1 MGFFGK
7 SKSEKEAAT
16 KADTTT
22 SVMKLR
28 QAVEDQE
35 KREGHL
41 QRKIDLTTQ
50 DAKAKMARGDKKGAM
65 FAMKKKKLYEK
76 EMDKI
81 MNVKMTLETQQMNL
95 ESATHNA
102 ETFKAMHNGTSA
114 MGKIR
119 KLVGIEKVDDMMDD
133 MRDEMDATDE
143 ISNALAQP
151 LDPMMDDDAD
161 LLAELDQLE
170 REDIDSRFPSAP
182 WGRMQ
187 PKKTS
192 TATSSAS
199 STSKNKV
206 PLRASAW

>member
-1 MGFFGK
+1 MLAFA
-7 SKSEKEAAT
+7 SNI
-16 KADTTT
+16 TTILCIT
-22 SVMKLR
+22 
-28 QAVEDQE
+28 
-35 KREGHL
+35 REGHL
-41 QRKIDLTTQ
+41 QRKIDLATQ
-50 DAKAKMARGDKKGAM
+50 DAKTKMARGDKKGAL

-133 MRDEMDATDE
+133 MRDEMEATDE

-151 LDPMMDDDAD
+151 LDPMMEDDDD
-161 LLAELDQLE
+161 LLAELQELE
-170 REDIDSRFPSAP
+170 REDLSMRLPTAP
-182 WGRMQ
+182 WGRTQ
-187 PKKTS
+187 PNKTS
-192 TATSSAS
+192 TAAS
-199 STSKNKV
+199 SSVSSSGKNKV
-206 PLRASAW
+206 ALRASGW